1 MKLGNLI
8 DAFQPADG
16 PPPQTLGA
24 FLRWC
29 LSGAWMMLGVA
40 AICSALAGGL
50 EAGTA
55 YILGKVIDTAVA
67 SGPEGFFGANIAII
81 FAALAFFLLV
91 RPVLFGLSVRRD

>member
-29 LSGAWMMLGVA
+29 LSGAWLMLGVA
-40 AICSALAGGL
+40 ALCSALAGGL

-55 YILGKVIDTAVA
+55 YILGKGIDSFR
-67 SGPEGFFGANIAII
+67 SGGTYLYFIG
-81 FAALAFFLLV
+81 
-91 RPVLFGLSVRRD
+91 VLSQTSTL